1 MIKNRRPA
9 SRRRPG
15 KRRSPML
22 NKFINV
28 ILYMG
33 LEKEQYRTIRRE
45 IDSSNRSN
53 VVVFSAIG
61 AVFFLALTVAA
72 ALPGSTMRPNI
83 GIYGFAAVLMC
94 LTFAVNRFLGS
105 RSEMIIWFSVL
116 FFILVLLGLGIY
128 LAVVVS
134 PDERTTTYLGL
145 LMAVSCVFCIGP
157 LNYAFVICAVNLTLG
172 IMLKRVQTGDL
183 LRENLINIAI
193 FGLASIVVAA
203 YLMHIKASKFWGD
216 HLNEHLIEVDQ
227 LTGLYNRRSYEHRL
241 DVLRCE
247 KKTAGIIMLDVNQ
260 LKKINDTLGHK
271 AGDELICGASA
282 CIRQVFSKYGTC
294 YRIGGDEFAVILN
307 SLYEPLPVITE
318 EFDKIIYGWRGQT
331 LNLLSVSYGIAT
343 PEEYPDL
350 SQDELIQKAD
360 KLMYAAKAA
369 YYRKAGIDRRA
380 R

>member
-1 MIKNRRPA
+1 
-9 SRRRPG
+9 
-15 KRRSPML
+15 ML
-22 NKFINV
+22 NNFLNV

-33 LEKEQYRTIRRE
+33 LEKEQYSTVQRE
-45 IDSSNRSN
+45 IDGSNRGN
-53 VVVFSAIG
+53 VVVFSGIG
-61 AVFFLALTVAA
+61 AAFFLALTVIA

-83 GIYGFAAVLMC
+83 GIYGTAAVLMV
-94 LTFAVNRFLGS
+94 LVFAANRFWGGKS
-105 RSEMIIWFSVL
+105 KRIARFSAL
-116 FFILVLLGLGIY
+116 FFMLALLGFGIY
-128 LAVVVS
+128 LAVIVA
-134 PDERTTTYLGL
+134 PGERAATYLGL
-145 LMAVSCVFCIGP
+145 LMAVSCVFCIAP

-172 IMLKRVQTGDL
+172 ILLRRVQTGDL
-183 LRENLINIAI
+183 LRENLTNIAI
-193 FGLASIVVAA
+193 FGLASIVVAT
-203 YLMHIKASKFWGD
+203 YLMHIKASKFWAD

-227 LTGLYNRRSYEHRL
+227 LTGLYNRRSYDHRL

-247 KKTAGIIMLDVNQ
+247 KMTAGIVMLDVNQ

-271 AGDELICGASA
+271 VGDELICGASD

-307 SLYEPLPVITE
+307 PLYEPLTVITE
-318 EFDKIIYGWRGQT
+318 EFDKITYGWRGQT

>member
-1 MIKNRRPA
+1 
-9 SRRRPG
+9 
-15 KRRSPML
+15 ML
-22 NKFINV
+22 NKFINM

-33 LEKEQYRTIRRE
+33 LEKEQYNTIQSE
-45 IDSSNRSN
+45 IDNSNRRNVIAFSN
-53 VVVFSAIG
+53 VG
-61 AVFFLALTVAA
+61 AVFLLMLTFAA
-72 ALPGSTMRPNI
+72 ALPGSTMRPNL
-83 GIYGFAAVLMC
+83 GIYGAAAVLMC
-94 LTFAVNRFLGS
+94 LIFAANRFWGS
-105 RSEMIIWFSVL
+105 RSKMITWFSVL
-116 FFILVLLGLGIY
+116 FFLLVLLGLGIY

-134 PDERTTTYLGL
+134 PGERTATYLGL
-145 LMAVSCVFCIGP
+145 LMAVSCVFCVAP

-172 IMLKRVQTGDL
+172 ILLRRVQTGDL
-183 LRENLINIAI
+183 LRENLINITI
-193 FGLASIVVAA
+193 FGLASIVVAT
-203 YLMHIKASKFWGD
+203 YLMHIKASKFWSD
-216 HLNEHLIEVDQ
+216 HLNEHLIEADQ
-227 LTGLYNRRSYEHRL
+227 LTGLYNRRSYDHRL
-241 DVLRCE
+241 EVLRSE
-247 KKTAGIIMLDVNQ
+247 KKTAGIVMLDVNQ

-307 SLYEPLPVITE
+307 PLYEPLSVITE
-318 EFDKIIYGWRGQT
+318 EFDKITYGWRGQT

-360 KLMYAAKAA
+360 KLMYEAKAA

>member
-1 MIKNRRPA
+1 MI
-9 SRRRPG
+9 
-15 KRRSPML
+15 
-22 NKFINV
+22 
-28 ILYMG
+28 
-33 LEKEQYRTIRRE
+33 T
-45 IDSSNRSN
+45 
-53 VVVFSAIG
+53 
-61 AVFFLALTVAA
+61 
-72 ALPGSTMRPNI
+72 
-83 GIYGFAAVLMC
+83 
-94 LTFAVNRFLGS
+94 
-105 RSEMIIWFSVL
+105 WFSVF

-134 PDERTTTYLGL
+134 PGELIATYLGL
-145 LMAVSCVFCIGP
+145 LMAVSCVFCIAP

-216 HLNEHLIEVDQ
+216 HLNEHLIEDDQ

-260 LKKINDTLGHK
+260 MKKINDTLGHK
-271 AGDELICGASA
+271 VGDELICGASA
-282 CIRQVFSKYGTC
+282 CIRQVFSQYGTC